1 MNSQSTAWRQFCK
14 KIVSTVKSAY
24 RRLISNES
32 NRSTD
37 ISKIYY
43 YIVMMVSCQHC
54 MWRYSWDVVNVSKW
68 LCWVG
73 FVSCLFV
80 VWDLV
85 YYSLWRQFMITRDLA
100 PVEESFEQCVDSVRL
115 LSEQLSVKRASVWL
129 DYLVELDK
137 RASPWRCTG
146 WKTLRYGTATCS
158 LLVVH
163 CQEWAILRS
172 ILDS

>member
-1 MNSQSTAWRQFCK
+1 MWGPLFDISFLTISKSKISRRAPHIRFYYWAMNSQSTAWRQFCK

-24 RRLISNES
+24 RRLVSNES

-37 ISKIYY
+37 MSKIYY

-85 YYSLWRQFMITRDLA
+85 YYSLWRHHLSQQSRQ
-100 PVEESFEQCVDSVRL
+100 SFSRNQWGL
-115 LSEQLSVKRASVWL
+115 VKG
-129 DYLVELDK
+129 DEL
-137 RASPWRCTG
+137 
-146 WKTLRYGTATCS
+146 Y
-158 LLVVH
+158 
-163 CQEWAILRS
+163 E
-172 ILDS
+172 